1 MRANQGI
8 PSVRFLPSRVLPQ
21 SRACA
26 ASGPPARSVVEGGE
40 VLNVRAQGA
49 CEGLNYWREAC
60 GRAGAGQS
68 GAGDAR
74 AEELV
79 RPTRQHTTHTAQLAH
94 WPACCTARPLT
105 CREILPE
112 MQAAAE
118 EQTLARKEIG
128 GLSFARG
135 GMSFARGARRK
146 PSLGGVAPAARGHAM
161 MTRRESAFSRGSL
174 EVKLPGERHGRQ
186 RFLVLDCSNVRSTS
200 SREPSALTHRPHPQP
215 LC

>member
-1 MRANQGI
+1 M
-8 PSVRFLPSRVLPQ
+8 
-21 SRACA
+21 
-26 ASGPPARSVVEGGE
+26 
-40 VLNVRAQGA
+40 
-49 CEGLNYWREAC
+49 
-60 GRAGAGQS
+60 
-68 GAGDAR
+68 
-74 AEELV
+74 
-79 RPTRQHTTHTAQLAH
+79 RPTHTTEPTTHTAQLAH

-105 CREILPE
+105 CREMLPE

-118 EQTLARKEIG
+118 EQTIARKELGGMSFARG

-135 GMSFARGARRK
+135 AKRK
-146 PSLGGVAPAARGHAM
+146 PSLGGAAPAARGHAM

-186 RFLVLDCSNVRSTS
+186 RFIVLDSSNVRSTS